1 MDATCGCNHKCLSR
15 GNGSFSLGSIHFTKG
30 WFFTGEFFH
39 WTQIFHGRMTPL
51 IPYVTLCGG
60 HYAAAATKK
69 WRNYPAVY
77 SFTHQYGMTRRNFA
91 KTFSIEKI

>member
-1 MDATCGCNHKCLSR
+1 MV
-15 GNGSFSLGSIHFTKG
+15 
-30 WFFTGEFFH
+30 
-39 WTQIFHGRMTPL
+39 FHGGVFPL
-51 IPYVTLCGG
+51 DANFSRENDTLDTLCHPLWRPLRGRG
-60 HYAAAATKK
+60 DKK